1 VTTTPLERLRAAA
14 AGSKPLVPVAA
25 SLGFVIDALAEGEM
39 TARMP
44 EPPDPTLRGPGP
56 VLALVDMVLSAS
68 VSSALATPHAISTL
82 TLHWSGARPLPAGG
96 PLISTGSVIHL
107 DRDSAL
113 GAGRLVD
120 GAGELIATVSFRCAL
135 VPQPEHGPAS
145 DGRPAGVRPERGVA
159 GLHLTGGP
167 TTWRALGVPWLG
179 NTAGGVQG
187 GIVAAVAAHA
197 MDEVI
202 ARARPHLAGAAADLD
217 VTYLRP
223 VPADGS
229 AFTVEAEPLRTGM
242 RLAAATARVLDGA
255 GRLAVVASAAHW
267 RGGSGAG

>member
-82 TLHWSGARPLPAGG
+82 TLHWSGARPLPATG
-96 PLISTGSVIHL
+96 PLISTGSVTHL

-113 GAGRLVD
+113 GAARLVD
-120 GAGELIATVSFRCAL
+120 GAGELIATVSCRCAL
-135 VPQPEHGPAS
+135 VPQPDHGPAS
-145 DGRPAGVRPERGVA
+145 DGRPAGVRPERGIA
-159 GLHLTGGP
+159 GMALTGGP

-202 ARARPHLAGAAADLD
+202 ARARPHLAGAATDLD
-217 VTYLRP
+217 VTFLRP

-229 AFTVEAEPLRTGM
+229 AFSVEAEPLRTGM

-267 RGGSGAG
+267 RGGSGGG

>member
-14 AGSKPLVPVAA
+14 AGSRPLVPVAA

-44 EPPDPTLRGPGP
+44 EPPAPTLRGPGP

-68 VSSALATPHAISTL
+68 VSSALPTPHAISTL
-82 TLHWSGARPLPAGG
+82 TLHWSGARPLPTSG
-96 PLISTGSVIHL
+96 PLVSTGRVTHL
-107 DRDSAL
+107 DGDSAL
-113 GAGRLVD
+113 GAGTLVD
-120 GAGELIATVSFRCAL
+120 GAGELVATVSCRCAL
-135 VPQPEHGPAS
+135 VPQPGHGPAS
-145 DGRPAGVRPERGVA
+145 DGEPAGVRPERGVA
-159 GLHLTGGP
+159 GLQLAGGGA
-167 TTWRALGVPWLG
+167 TWRALGVPWLG

-202 ARARPHLAGAAADLD
+202 GAARPHLAGAATDLD

-229 AFTVEAEPLRTGM
+229 AFTVEVEPLHTGR
-242 RLAAATARVLDGA
+242 RLAAATARVHDGA

-267 RGGSGAG
+267 RGAETV

>member
-14 AGSKPLVPVAA
+14 EGARPIVPVAA
-25 SLGFVIDALAEGEM
+25 SLGFAIDELAAGTM

-44 EPPDPTLRGPGP
+44 APPDPALRGPGP

-68 VSSALATPHAISTL
+68 VSTALPTPHAVSTL
-82 TLHWSGARPLPAGG
+82 TLHWSGTRPLPTTGPLVATGSITHLDAGG
-96 PLISTGSVIHL
+96 
-107 DRDSAL
+107 AL
-113 GAGRLVD
+113 AAGRLTD
-120 GAGELIATVSFRCAL
+120 GAGELMATASCRCAL
-135 VPQPEHGPAS
+135 VPAPGHGPAT
-145 DGRPAGVRPERGVA
+145 DGRPAAARPERGVA
-159 GLHLTGGP
+159 GLQLTGGP

-179 NTAGGVQG
+179 NTAGSVQG

-197 MDEVI
+197 MDEII
-202 ARARPHLAGAAADLD
+202 AAAQPQLAGATTDLD

-223 VPADGS
+223 VPCDGTE
-229 AFTVEAEPLRTGM
+229 FTVEAEPVRTGR

-267 RGGSGAG
+267 RG

>member
-14 AGSKPLVPVAA
+14 EGARPIVPVAA
-25 SLGFVIDALAEGEM
+25 SLGFAIDALDAGAM

-56 VLALVDMVLSAS
+56 VLALVDMVLTAS
-68 VSSALATPHAISTL
+68 VSSALPTPHAIGTL
-82 TLHWSGARPLPAGG
+82 TLHWSGTRPLPATG
-96 PLISTGSVIHL
+96 PLVATGSVAHL
-107 DRDSAL
+107 DAGGAL
-113 GAGRLVD
+113 VTGRLTD
-120 GAGELIATVSFRCAL
+120 GVGELVATVSSRCAL
-135 VPQPEHGPAS
+135 LPAPATGPAA
-145 DGRPAGVRPERGVA
+145 DGRPAAERPERGVA
-159 GLHLTGGP
+159 GLRLAGGP

-202 ARARPHLAGAAADLD
+202 ATAQPQLAGAATDLD

-223 VPADGS
+223 VPADG
-229 AFTVEAEPLRTGM
+229 AEFTVEAEPLRTGK

-267 RGGSGAG
+267 RG